1 MFRLESRSSNFTP
14 ANLNPRHSGSTLAK
28 ILEGKYPSVEIKAK
42 AKVPA
47 KRIVSKKI
55 AAEKEKDL
63 DRVYNN
69 VLREDSD
76 DVSKE
81 TVKKGIGTLQ
91 RNPISGIGPEAV
103 TTSVKKRSRRE
114 LVPFEEILH
123 RELVP
128 IGR

>member
-1 MFRLESRSSNFTP
+1 MS
-14 ANLNPRHSGSTLAK
+14 
-28 ILEGKYPSVEIKAK
+28 
-42 AKVPA
+42 
-47 KRIVSKKI
+47 KI
-55 AAEKEKDL
+55 AAEEEKDL
-63 DRVYNN
+63 DRVSNNESDLDRVLNNESDLDRVLNNELDSDRVFKN

>member
-1 MFRLESRSSNFTP
+1 M
-14 ANLNPRHSGSTLAK
+14 AK
-28 ILEGKYPSVEIKAK
+28 ILKGKYPSVEIETK

-47 KRIVSKKI
+47 NRIVSKI
-55 AAEKEKDL
+55 AAEEEKDL
-63 DRVYNN
+63 DRVSNNESDLDRVLNNELDSDRVFKN

-103 TTSVKKRSRRE
+103 TTSVKKRSE
-114 LVPFEEILH
+114 
-123 RELVP
+123 
-128 IGR
+128 G